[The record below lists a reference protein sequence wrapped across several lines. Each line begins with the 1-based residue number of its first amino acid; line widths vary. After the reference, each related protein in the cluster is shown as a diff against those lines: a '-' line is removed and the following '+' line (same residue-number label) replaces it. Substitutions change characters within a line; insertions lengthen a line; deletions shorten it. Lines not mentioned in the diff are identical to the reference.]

1 MSDLAKQL
9 ATGLTV
15 TTPQSERTRP
25 HSMMLAKRSSRSSKI
40 AATVASSSAPARLT
54 TAIVETR
61 GDLRFGEE
69 RDVSLKGLT
78 GSWRVSP
85 LIWAS

>member
-1 MSDLAKQL
+1 
-9 ATGLTV
+9 
-15 TTPQSERTRP
+15 
-25 HSMMLAKRSSRSSKI
+25 
-40 AATVASSSAPARLT
+40 VASSSAPARLT